1 MKILRT
7 YLPQPRDQALLQEL
21 YGFPFQVTE
30 GAAEEQAPAR

>member
-21 YGFPFQVTE
+21 YGFPFQTPTE
-30 GAAEEQAPAR
+30 G